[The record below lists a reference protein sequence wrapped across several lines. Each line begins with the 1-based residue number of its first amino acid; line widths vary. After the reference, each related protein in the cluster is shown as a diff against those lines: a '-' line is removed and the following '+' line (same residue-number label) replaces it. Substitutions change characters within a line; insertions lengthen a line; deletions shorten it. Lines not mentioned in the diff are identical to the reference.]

1 MWHRD
6 RPLPGVFFTKIGE
19 VIMKGKPI
27 AWLSAIAVALVLIT
41 TEWQASAADRKQPS
55 ENKIAVV
62 NGAIITRSEFDRAVG
77 FAKQRAMQT
86 GQPLDD
92 GRLEERILKQLVG
105 SELLYQESKKEGIN
119 VDQKA
124 VDERL
129 EQWKKRFPNE
139 EEYKKALSSSNLS
152 EPQMKKDI
160 KRGMTIEKL
169 IVTRF
174 VDKTTVPEK
183 EIKAYYDSNSNLFKQ
198 PEQVRA
204 SHILIKVEPQAK
216 ESEKE
221 DALKKIKDVQEKQK
235 KGEDFAKLAKEYSQ
249 GPSNAKGGDL
259 GYFKRGQMVPAFEE
273 VAFKLKPGEV
283 SDIVNTRFG
292 YHLIKVVDKKPESTI
307 PYEGIKERIGQYLK
321 QEKVQK
327 EVRQLVEKLRKEGNV
342 ETFLKNES

>member
-1 MWHRD
+1 MQGSKGAWIR
-6 RPLPGVFFTKIGE
+6 GIII
-19 VIMKGKPI
+19 VIV
-27 AWLSAIAVALVLIT
+27 LTAVG
-41 TEWQASAADRKQPS
+41 WQASAADKKQPS
-55 ENKIAVV
+55 EDKIAVV
-62 NGAIITRSEFDRAVG
+62 NGTVITRSEFDRAVG
-77 FAKQRAMQT
+77 FARQRALQT

-92 GRLEERILKQLVG
+92 AQLKEGILKQLVG
-105 SELLYQESKKEGIN
+105 SELLYQESKKEGIS
-119 VDQKA
+119 VDQKT

-139 EEYKKALSSSNLS
+139 EEYKKALSNSNLS
-152 EPQMKKDI
+152 VSQMKEDI

-204 SHILIKVEPQAK
+204 SHILIKVEPNAK

-221 DALKKIKDVQEKQK
+221 DALKKIKEVQEKQK
-235 KGEDFAKLAKEYSQ
+235 KGDDFAKLAKEYSQ

-292 YHLIKVVDKKPESTI
+292 YHLIKVVDKKPESTV

-327 EVRQLVEKLRKEGNV
+327 EVKQLVDKLRKEAKV

>member
-1 MWHRD
+1 
-6 RPLPGVFFTKIGE
+6 VSFYT
-19 VIMKGKPI
+19 
-27 AWLSAIAVALVLIT
+27 
-41 TEWQASAADRKQPS
+41 RK
-55 ENKIAVV
+55 V
-62 NGAIITRSEFDRAVG
+62 R
-77 FAKQRAMQT
+77 
-86 GQPLDD
+86 
-92 GRLEERILKQLVG
+92 
-105 SELLYQESKKEGIN
+105 KEGIK

-139 EEYKKALSSSNLS
+139 EEYKKALSSSKLS
-152 EPQMKKDI
+152 VPQMKEDI

-204 SHILIKVEPQAK
+204 SHILIKVEPKAK

-221 DALKKIKDVQEKQK
+221 DALKKIKEVQEKQK
-235 KGEDFAKLAKEYSQ
+235 KGEDFAKLAKEYSE

-259 GYFKRGQMVPAFEE
+259 GFFKRGQMVPAFEE

-283 SDIVNTRFG
+283 SEIVNTRFG
-292 YHLIKVVDKKPESTI
+292 YHLIKVVDKKPESTV
-307 PYEGIKERIGQYLK
+307 PFEEIKERIGQYLK
-321 QEKVQK
+321 QQKVQK
-327 EVRQLVEKLRKEGNV
+327 EVKQLVEKLRKEGKV

>member
-1 MWHRD
+1 MQ
-6 RPLPGVFFTKIGE
+6 GN
-19 VIMKGKPI
+19 KG
-27 AWLSAIAVALVLIT
+27 AWIRGIAIAIVLT
-41 TEWQASAADRKQPS
+41 AVGWQASAADKKQPS
-55 ENKIAVV
+55 EDKIAVV
-62 NGAIITRSEFDRAVG
+62 NGEVITRSDFDRAVG

-86 GQPLDD
+86 GQALDD
-92 GRLEERILKQLVG
+92 AQLKERILKQLVG
-105 SELLYQESKKEGIN
+105 SELLYQESKKEGIK

-152 EPQMKKDI
+152 VPQMKKDI

-204 SHILIKVEPQAK
+204 SHILIKVEPKAK

-221 DALKKIKDVQEKQK
+221 DALKKIKEVQKKQK
-235 KGEDFAKLAKEYSQ
+235 KGDDFAKLAKEYSQ

-259 GYFKRGQMVPAFEE
+259 GFFKRGQMVPAFEE

-292 YHLIKVVDKKPESTI
+292 YHLIKVVDKKPESTV
-307 PYEGIKERIGQYLK
+307 PYEEIKERIGQYLK

-327 EVRQLVEKLRKEGNV
+327 EVKQLVEKLRKEAKV

>member
-1 MWHRD
+1 MQ
-6 RPLPGVFFTKIGE
+6 GN
-19 VIMKGKPI
+19 KG
-27 AWLSAIAVALVLIT
+27 AWIRGIAIAIVLT
-41 TEWQASAADRKQPS
+41 AVGWQASAADKKQPS
-55 ENKIAVV
+55 EDKIAVV
-62 NGAIITRSEFDRAVG
+62 NGEVITRSDFDRAVG

-92 GRLEERILKQLVG
+92 AQLKERILKQLVG
-105 SELLYQESKKEGIN
+105 SELLYQESKKEGIK

-152 EPQMKKDI
+152 VPQMKKDI

-204 SHILIKVEPQAK
+204 SHILIKVEPKAK

-221 DALKKIKDVQEKQK
+221 DALKKIKEVQKKQK
-235 KGEDFAKLAKEYSQ
+235 KGDDFAKLAKEYSQ

-259 GYFKRGQMVPAFEE
+259 GFFKRGQMVPAFEE

-292 YHLIKVVDKKPESTI
+292 YHLIKVVDKKPESTV
-307 PYEGIKERIGQYLK
+307 PYEEIKERLGQYLK
-321 QEKVQK
+321 QEEVQK
-327 EVRQLVEKLRKEGNV
+327 GVRQLVDKLRKEAKV
-342 ETFLKNES
+342 ETFLKNKS

>member
-1 MWHRD
+1 MQGNKGAWIR
-6 RPLPGVFFTKIGE
+6 GI
-19 VIMKGKPI
+19 VI
-27 AWLSAIAVALVLIT
+27 AIALTAVG
-41 TEWQASAADRKQPS
+41 WQVSAADKKEPS
-55 ENKIAVV
+55 EDKIAVV
-62 NGAIITRSEFDRAVG
+62 NGEVITRSEFDRAVG
-77 FAKQRAMQT
+77 FAKQRALQT
-86 GQPLDD
+86 GQPLDNAQLKD
-92 GRLEERILKQLVG
+92 RILKQLVG

-152 EPQMKKDI
+152 VPQMKKDI

-204 SHILIKVEPQAK
+204 SHILIKVEPKAK

-221 DALKKIKDVQEKQK
+221 DALKKIKEVQEKQK
-235 KGEDFAKLAKEYSQ
+235 KGDDFAKLAKEYSQ

-259 GYFKRGQMVPAFEE
+259 GFFKRGQMVPAFEE

-292 YHLIKVVDKKPESTI
+292 YHLIKVVDKKPESTV
-307 PYEGIKERIGQYLK
+307 PYEEIKERIGQYLK

-327 EVRQLVEKLRKEGNV
+327 EVRQLVEKLRKEAKV

>member
-1 MWHRD
+1 MQGNKGAWIR
-6 RPLPGVFFTKIGE
+6 GI
-19 VIMKGKPI
+19 VI
-27 AWLSAIAVALVLIT
+27 AILLTAVG
-41 TEWQASAADRKQPS
+41 WQVSAADKKQPS
-55 ENKIAVV
+55 EDKIAVV
-62 NGAIITRSEFDRAVG
+62 NGAVITRSEFDRAVS
-77 FAKQRAMQT
+77 FARQRALQM
-86 GQPLDD
+86 GKPLDD
-92 GRLEERILKQLVG
+92 AQLKERMLKQLVG
-105 SELLYQESKKEGIN
+105 SALLYQESKKEGIK

-129 EQWKKRFPNE
+129 EQWKKRFPNK
-139 EEYKKALSSSNLS
+139 EEYKKALSNLNLS
-152 EPQMKKDI
+152 LPQMKEDI

-169 IVTRF
+169 IVKIF
-174 VDKTTVPEK
+174 VDKTTIPEK

-204 SHILIKVEPQAK
+204 SHILIKVEPKAK

-221 DALKKIKDVQEKQK
+221 DALKKIKEVQEKQK
-235 KGEDFAKLAKEYSQ
+235 KGDDFAKLAKDYSQ
-249 GPSNAKGGDL
+249 GPSNVKGGDL

-292 YHLIKVVDKKPESTI
+292 YHLIKVVDKKPESTV
-307 PYEGIKERIGQYLK
+307 PYEEIEERIGQYLK

-327 EVRQLVEKLRKEGNV
+327 EVKQLVEKLRKEAKV

>member
-1 MWHRD
+1 
-6 RPLPGVFFTKIGE
+6 
-19 VIMKGKPI
+19 MKGKTI
-27 AWLSAIAVALVLIT
+27 TWLSASVVALVLIT
-41 TEWQASAADRKQPS
+41 AGWQASAADKKQPS
-55 ENKIAVV
+55 EDKIAVV
-62 NGAIITRSEFDRAVG
+62 NGEVVTRSEFDRAVG
-77 FAKQRAMQT
+77 FAKQRALQT

-92 GRLEERILKQLVG
+92 AQLKERILKQLVG
-105 SELLYQESKKEGIN
+105 SELLYQESKKEGIK

-139 EEYKKALSSSNLS
+139 EEYKKALSSSKLS
-152 EPQMKKDI
+152 VPQMKEDI

-204 SHILIKVEPQAK
+204 SHILIKVEPKAK

-221 DALKKIKDVQEKQK
+221 DALKKIKEVQEKQK
-235 KGEDFAKLAKEYSQ
+235 KGGDFAKLAKEYSQ

-259 GYFKRGQMVPAFEE
+259 GFFKRGQMVPAFEE

-292 YHLIKVVDKKPESTI
+292 YHLIKVVDKKPESTV
-307 PYEGIKERIGQYLK
+307 PYEEIKERIGQYLK
-321 QEKVQK
+321 QQKVQK
-327 EVRQLVEKLRKEGNV
+327 EVRQLVEKLRKEGKV

>member
-1 MWHRD
+1 MQGNK
-6 RPLPGVFFTKIGE
+6 GVWIRG
-19 VIMKGKPI
+19 I
-27 AWLSAIAVALVLIT
+27 AIAIVLT
-41 TEWQASAADRKQPS
+41 AVGWQASAADKKQPS
-55 ENKIAVV
+55 ADKIAVV
-62 NGAIITRSEFDRAVG
+62 NGEVITRSEFDRAVG
-77 FAKQRAMQT
+77 FARQRAMQT

-92 GRLEERILKQLVG
+92 AQLKERILKQLVG
-105 SELLYQESKKEGIN
+105 SELLYQESKKEGIK

-152 EPQMKKDI
+152 VPQMKEDI

-204 SHILIKVEPQAK
+204 SHILIKVEPKAK

-221 DALKKIKDVQEKQK
+221 DALKKIKEVQKKQK
-235 KGEDFAKLAKEYSQ
+235 KGDDFAKLAKEYSQ

-259 GYFKRGQMVPAFEE
+259 GFFKRGQMVPAFEE
-273 VAFKLKPGEV
+273 VAFKLNPGEV

-292 YHLIKVVDKKPESTI
+292 YHLIKVVDKKPASTV
-307 PYEGIKERIGQYLK
+307 PYEEIKERLGQYLK
-321 QEKVQK
+321 QEEVQK
-327 EVRQLVEKLRKEGNV
+327 EVRQLVDKLRKEAKV
-342 ETFLKNES
+342 ETFLKNKS

>member
-1 MWHRD
+1 
-6 RPLPGVFFTKIGE
+6 
-19 VIMKGKPI
+19 MKGKTI
-27 AWLSAIAVALVLIT
+27 TWLSAIAVALVLIT
-41 TEWQASAADRKQPS
+41 AGWQASAADKKQPS
-55 ENKIAVV
+55 EDKIAVV
-62 NGAIITRSEFDRAVG
+62 NGAVITRSVFNRAVN
-77 FAKQRAMQT
+77 FAKQRALQM
-86 GQPLDD
+86 GKPIDD
-92 GRLEERILKQLVG
+92 AQLEKEVLKQLVG
-105 SELLYQESKKEGIN
+105 SDLLYQESKKEGIK

-139 EEYKKALSSSNLS
+139 EEYKKALSNLNLS
-152 EPQMKKDI
+152 LPQMKEDI

-174 VDKTTVPEK
+174 VDKTTVPEN
-183 EIKAYYDSNSNLFKQ
+183 EIKAYYESHSNLFKQ

-204 SHILIKVEPQAK
+204 SHILIKIEPKAN

-221 DALKKIKDVQEKQK
+221 DALKKIREVQEKQI
-235 KGEDFAKLAKEYSQ
+235 KGDDFAKLAKKYSQ

-259 GYFKRGQMVPAFEE
+259 GFFKRGQMVPAFEE

-283 SDIVNTRFG
+283 SDIVKTRFG
-292 YHLIKVVDKKPESTI
+292 YHLIKVVDKKPESTV
-307 PYEGIKERIGQYLK
+307 PYEEIKERIGQYLK

-327 EVRQLVEKLRKEGNV
+327 EVKQLVDKLRKEAKV